1 MLTENTHPGMSDQ
14 LSSVGVEFD
23 LNAMSQ
29 LFLAN
34 LRWAANHPFPFTT
47 SSAAKKPPVPWA
59 NAALFPTARLANV
72 RRDNEKDKDK
82 DQETATA
89 KTTNDDD
96 DVSTLWE
103 TARPWSLGQT
113 RAPTSLLQKALGES
127 LRRPGLFMRVDE
139 DSNELMTEPLV
150 HTGEAIHSCVRV
162 RLACGGLGMDDE
174 AVWTCP
180 SLTKQDKK
188 KDKDKNKDKEAA
200 EAHLAPVWRLER
212 GSDPTTARGGDDD
225 DDEDAAGNAPFGDTE
240 GFAGQLYPVRPG
252 DGNYQ
257 WVYTGQVDVSQD
269 SARDTVPQATSL
281 PEEPLSGP
289 AERLLLALTAGQQDV
304 WRYAENKDQK

>member
-1 MLTENTHPGMSDQ
+1 MSDQ

-23 LNAMSQ
+23 FNAMSQ
-29 LFLAN
+29 LFLNN
-34 LRWAANHPFPFTT
+34 LRWSAGHPFPFTT
-47 SSAAKKPPVPWA
+47 SSAAKKTPAPWA
-59 NAALFPTARLANV
+59 NESIFPTSRLTDV
-72 RRDNEKDKDK
+72 PRDNEKDKDK
-82 DQETATA
+82 DTE
-89 KTTNDDD
+89 TTN

-139 DSNELMTEPLV
+139 DSNELMKEPLV

-174 AVWTCP
+174 AAWTCP
-180 SLTKQDKK
+180 SLTKEET
-188 KDKDKNKDKEAA
+188 KDKGDH
-200 EAHLAPVWRLER
+200 HLPLWRLEH
-212 GSDPTTARGGDDD
+212 GNPAAR
-225 DDEDAAGNAPFGDTE
+225 EDKNADLPFVDME
-240 GFAGQLYPVRPG
+240 GFTGELYPVQPG

-257 WVYTGQVDVSQD
+257 WVYTGKVDVSQD
-269 SARDTVPQATSL
+269 NARDTVPQAMSL
-281 PEEPLSGP
+281 PEEPLTGP

-304 WRYAENKDQK
+304 WRYAENEGQQ